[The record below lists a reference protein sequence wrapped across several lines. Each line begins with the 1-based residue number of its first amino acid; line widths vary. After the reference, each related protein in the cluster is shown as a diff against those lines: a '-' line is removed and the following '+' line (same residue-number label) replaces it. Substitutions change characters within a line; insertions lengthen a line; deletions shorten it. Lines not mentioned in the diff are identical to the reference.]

1 MNLRFSYLF
10 CRKNI
15 LKINKQSADCLLI
28 VMNIDIITSVLVI
41 YNISNNITNNNINL
55 IK

>member
-10 CRKNI
+10 CRKII
-15 LKINKQSADCLLI
+15 LKINKQSPDCLLI

-41 YNISNNITNNNINL
+41 YYSNNNINL